1 MKVGNT
7 INGLTI
13 TDVKRVNKL
22 NLIQFLKEV
31 DSYLQKGYQIDV
43 TSARQ
48 VGLVLMVD
56 VYKTEAASSV
66 KVGSVG
72 EQIPAE
78 SVSDS
83 SKEAE
88 PVSED
93 TSVPDEATAYKERL
107 EKEGFSTEWVDGDK
121 KEVEVEATTPTEDEA
136 VIRANEEAPVAS
148 KKTTTRSKK
157 TAQ

>member
-1 MKVGNT
+1 MKVGNV
-7 INGLTI
+7 IGGLEV

-31 DSYLQKGYQIDV
+31 DNYLQQGYQIDV
-43 TSARQ
+43 NSARQ
-48 VGLVLMVD
+48 VGLVLMAD
-56 VYKTEAASSV
+56 VFKVEQPFGSIGSTE
-66 KVGSVG
+66 VGSVG
-72 EQIPAE
+72 DQTPAE

-88 PVSED
+88 LVPEPQSVQSTNAED
-93 TSVPDEATAYKERL
+93 TVEPA
-107 EKEGFSTEWVDGDK
+107 VDT
-121 KEVEVEATTPTEDEA
+121 V
-136 VIRANEEAPVAS
+136 NEEAPVVP

>member
-1 MKVGNT
+1 MKKGNLL
-7 INGLTI
+7 NGLTI

-48 VGLVLMVD
+48 VGLVLMTD
-56 VYKTEAASSV
+56 MFKTETSSSINI
-66 KVGSVG
+66 GSVG
-72 EQIPAE
+72 GQVPTE
-78 SVSDS
+78 SVSVA

-88 PVSED
+88 SVTED
-93 TSVPDEATAYKERL
+93 SVVPESTVQQGQVNDEP
-107 EKEGFSTEWVDGDK
+107 
-121 KEVEVEATTPTEDEA
+121 VEA
-136 VIRANEEAPVAS
+136 VVKEEAPVVEEEAPLTA